1 LKGQFLVP
9 IITVIL
15 LAFLCANFVYEKYRK
30 DSLPEGNVYFIQ
42 QGVYSNKESIKNIA
56 ASYITIEQDNKFY
69 TYVGMTTSL
78 ENAEKIKKMY
88 EKKNMPIYIKSENIQ
103 NQEFLNELSQY
114 DVLLQNTEK
123 EEEVTNILETILSTY
138 EEILKTEWYLQILR

>member
-138 EEILKTEWYLQILR
+138 EEILKTE

>member
-1 LKGQFLVP
+1 MKGQFLVP

-138 EEILKTEWYLQILR
+138 EEILKTE